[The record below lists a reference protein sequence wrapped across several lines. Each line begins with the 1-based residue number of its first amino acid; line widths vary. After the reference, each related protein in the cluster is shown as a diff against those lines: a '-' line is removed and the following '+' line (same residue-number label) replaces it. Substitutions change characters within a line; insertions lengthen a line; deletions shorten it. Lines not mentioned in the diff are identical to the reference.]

1 MSFLYSLFQKI
12 KSLFFWNILEQGK
25 IIVCWKYILVGPRI
39 KHVSKHLLYHCKQ
52 KESIFRLSKTGSVNG
67 FMYTFSE
74 LVLEDTIN
82 FEMKDISSK
91 RNHFSIIKQ
100 KNEMSNW
107 YLTLLATGRGR
118 FCPWL
123 GNSVIPQI
131 PRNLEHWRF
140 LTFRHL

>member
-67 FMYTFSE
+67 LMYTFSE

-91 RNHFSIIKQ
+91 RNHFLIIKQ
-100 KNEMSNW
+100 TNEMSNW
-107 YLTLLATGRGR
+107 YLNTWYTKSILTLKALVPMA
-118 FCPWL
+118 WL
-123 GNSVIPQI
+123 
-131 PRNLEHWRF
+131 LE
-140 LTFRHL
+140 